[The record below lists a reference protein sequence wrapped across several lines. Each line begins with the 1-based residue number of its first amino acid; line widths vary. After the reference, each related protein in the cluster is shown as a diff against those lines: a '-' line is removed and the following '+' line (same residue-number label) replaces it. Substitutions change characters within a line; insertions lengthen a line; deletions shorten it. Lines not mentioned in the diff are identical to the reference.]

1 MNKSFKSV
9 LNRSTGTYVA
19 ASENV
24 KSSGK
29 SAKNKLAMKVAS
41 ASLALGASIAM
52 LSSGDVLADDSTP
65 TNTYQVGTP
74 DPALSGSDE
83 SGVVQANDVQDSSG
97 PVQGAQQMPVGGQM
111 LGAQQMPVGGQMLG
125 AQQMPVGGQMLGA
138 QQQLLGASPTI
149 DPTPYVTMASLD
161 HVLWSRS
168 GTYGDAAPAFA
179 AGFATTDSIAI
190 GGGTLVTGTGN
201 TIVGVQASSNGTNQ
215 NLTNATAIGFR
226 ATAGNA
232 SAALGYQ
239 SFADYNAVALGMN
252 ATASGLMSVS
262 VGGNA
267 GATGSGFKSVAIGNS
282 ANATAA
288 SAVALGAASLADRD
302 NTVSVGASGS
312 ERQIVNVAAGTQA
325 TDVVNFAQL
334 QATGLKVDT
343 NGNATNSF
351 VAYDDTTASTVTL
364 GGTTGTKITNVAAGD
379 VSSATSTDAVN
390 GSQLYATN
398 QNVAANTT
406 AIAANTADIATN
418 AAAISTNTTDIS
430 TLNTQA
436 ANAVKYASAAHN
448 SITLDGTAGTKIT
461 NVAAGT
467 LSATSTDA
475 VNGAQLFHVTDGT
488 SVINSAY
495 VKVGG
500 ANNGTDNAVLSGSGV
515 AIGASAKAD
524 TDTVAVGGN
533 AVATSNG
540 MYGSM
545 AIGTS
550 ANGGA
555 GGTAIGYH
563 TLSTGISS
571 VALGKGATAGGGI
584 QQLWAPGPR
593 QADTTRWRSGR
604 LRSPQ
609 GIIP

>member
-52 LSSGDVLADDSTP
+52 LSSGSAVADDSVP
-65 TNTYQVGTP
+65 ASGYQVDLP
-74 DPALSGSDE
+74 
-83 SGVVQANDVQDSSG
+83 
-97 PVQGAQQMPVGGQM
+97 
-111 LGAQQMPVGGQMLG
+111 
-125 AQQMPVGGQMLGA
+125 
-138 QQQLLGASPTI
+138 
-149 DPTPYVTMASLD
+149 
-161 HVLWSRS
+161 
-168 GTYGDAAPAFA
+168 DAADGSNGNLDAVVSLQA
-179 AGFATTDSIAI
+179 DDSDSLTTGS
-190 GGGTLVTGTGN
+190 TGN
-201 TIVGVQASSNGTNQ
+201 AKV
-215 NLTNATAIGFR
+215 
-226 ATAGNA
+226 
-232 SAALGYQ
+232 LG
-239 SFADYNAVALGMN
+239 
-252 ATASGLMSVS
+252 
-262 VGGNA
+262 
-267 GATGSGFKSVAIGNS
+267 
-282 ANATAA
+282 
-288 SAVALGAASLADRD
+288 
-302 NTVSVGASGS
+302 
-312 ERQIVNVAAGTQA
+312 
-325 TDVVNFAQL
+325 
-334 QATGLKVDT
+334 
-343 NGNATNSF
+343 
-351 VAYDDTTASTVTL
+351 STML
-364 GGTTGTKITNVAAGD
+364 
-379 VSSATSTDAVN
+379 
-390 GSQLYATN
+390 GSQLFGATPTGSS
-398 QNVAANTT
+398 VLY
-406 AIAANTADIATN
+406 DD
-418 AAAISTNTTDIS
+418 STYNR
-430 TLNTQA
+430 
-436 ANAVKYASAAHN
+436 
-448 SITLDGTAGTKIT
+448 ITFQGTAGTKLT

-475 VNGAQLFHVTDGT
+475 VNGAQLFHITDGT

-495 VKVGG
+495 VQVGG

-515 AIGASAKAD
+515 AIGASARAD

-533 AVATSNG
+533 AVASSNG